1 VSENHCGELGSTP
14 AGDREAKMATDETA
28 VLSSVNVKIEAQ
40 TIRKLRRRIIPFIL
54 ILFIFNVLDR
64 NNIGFAALTMNAD
77 LGIDSHQYGLL
88 AGMFFFGYFAFG
100 IPSNLLLHKL
110 GARIWISCVL
120 IVWGLVASLTG
131 FAQNITQLYIIRFV
145 LGLAE
150 AGFFPGI
157 VLYLTYWFPERERAR
172 PVAMFMTGLPIMIMF
187 GAPVSG
193 WILDHVHWLGISAWR
208 WLLIVEGIPA
218 AIGGILTYFVLPS
231 YPKDAKFLTSEEKDW
246 LCAKLAHEEEEKHAK
261 HEMSVLQT
269 MASGRVWY
277 LAIVYFVF
285 LTDYYCLNFWMP
297 LEVKS
302 LSTHFSN
309 TEVGLLVMIPNIMGL
324 LAMILVSYSSDRLE
338 ERRYHAAGTA
348 LIGGIAMML
357 LGSTSNP
364 ILSIILLSVVTM
376 GIYSFFGPFWSLPS
390 AFLTGA
396 SAASGIAL
404 INSIAN
410 FGGFAGPYAIGV
422 IAQKTG
428 SVARGMA
435 GMSFALFLAAVMV
448 LLMRAKRKSE

>member
-1 VSENHCGELGSTP
+1 
-14 AGDREAKMATDETA
+14 MATSKAA
-28 VLSSVNVKIEAQ
+28 VLSPAGIEAR
-40 TIRKLRRRIIPFIL
+40 TIRKLQKRLIPFIL

-77 LGIDSHQYGLL
+77 LGINSHQFGLL

-100 IPSNLLLHKL
+100 IPSNLMLHKL
-110 GARIWISCVL
+110 GARVWIACVL
-120 IVWGLVASLTG
+120 VVWGLVASLTG
-131 FAQNITQLYIIRFV
+131 FAHSIHQLYIIRFV
-145 LGLAE
+145 LGVAE

-187 GAPVSG
+187 GAPISG
-193 WILDHVHWLGISAWR
+193 WILDHIHWLGVSGWR

-218 AIGGILTYFVLPS
+218 ATCGFLTYFVLPN
-231 YPKDAKFLTSEEKDW
+231 YPKEAKFLTAEEKDW
-246 LCAKLAHEEEEKHAK
+246 LCAELAREEEEKQAK
-261 HEMSVLQT
+261 HQMSVIQT
-269 MASGRVWY
+269 ITSGRVWY
-277 LAIVYFVF
+277 LAVIYFAF

-297 LEVKS
+297 LEVKA

-309 TEVGLLVMIPNIMGL
+309 TQVGLLVMIPNIMGL
-324 LAMILVSYSSDRLE
+324 LAMILVSNSSDRRG
-338 ERRYHAAGTA
+338 ERRYHATGTVA
-348 LIGGIAMML
+348 VGGVAMML

-364 ILSIILLSVVTM
+364 MLSIVLLSLVTM
-376 GIYSFFGPFWSLPS
+376 GIYSFFGPFWSLP
-390 AFLTGA
+390 AEFLTGA

-404 INSIAN
+404 INCVAN

-428 SVARGMA
+428 SVAYGMA
-435 GMSFALFLAAVMV
+435 VMSISLFVAAILVM
-448 LLMRAKRKSE
+448 LLPAERKAG